1 MEDRSSTSRFAAFR
15 SRSRTAR
22 IASRT
27 PPMAVTSPPIPVTI
41 ATSFAGSIVVPGG
54 DMTEAAGDRR
64 VDPVLYAR
72 QLGGERTA
80 VCPAVRPPDKL
91 VRLALKQ
98 VGQIH
103 QIVDG
108 EPVTAEQSV
117 REMRVGVLDGLG
129 DNVAGERERHTAER
143 QGGQRHEWWGGGGG
157 GRVPPRPVNS
167 SNGSCEVLR
176 IGVDMR
182 ARGSIPA
189 GVPCRS
195 CCQYWA
201 NASGVVYWPW

>member
-22 IASRT
+22 IARRT
-27 PPMAVTSPPIPVTI
+27 PPIAVTSPPIPVTI

-54 DMTEAAGDRR
+54 DMGVVMGRDGR

-117 REMRVGVLDGLG
+117 RE
-129 DNVAGERERHTAER
+129 
-143 QGGQRHEWWGGGGG
+143 
-157 GRVPPRPVNS
+157 
-167 SNGSCEVLR
+167 
-176 IGVDMR
+176 
-182 ARGSIPA
+182 
-189 GVPCRS
+189 
-195 CCQYWA
+195 
-201 NASGVVYWPW
+201 